1 MRLLMV
7 IYPRHTP
14 VKNAA
19 QEAETDG
26 FNGSFCTMTFISD
39 LKCGLIIFENWTKQ
53 VDNKFGYIHTA
64 LLMIDMGISQHQG
77 CSKIPVK

>member
-39 LKCGLIIFENWTKQ
+39 LRCGLIIFENWTKQ
-53 VDNKFGYIHTA
+53 VDNKFGSYSHCPA
-64 LLMIDMGISQHQG
+64 DD
-77 CSKIPVK
+77 